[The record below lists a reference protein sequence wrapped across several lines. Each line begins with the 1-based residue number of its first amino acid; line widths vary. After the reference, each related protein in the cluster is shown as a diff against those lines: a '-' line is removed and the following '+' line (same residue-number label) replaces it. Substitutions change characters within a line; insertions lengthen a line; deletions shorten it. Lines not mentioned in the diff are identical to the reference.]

1 VHTAKCALKE
11 GRPVLA
17 TEWPAGH
24 PAGGNRELLAEGA
37 KALRPSGDVVAGFE
51 GVCEGRQDE

>member
-1 VHTAKCALKE
+1 MHTAKCARKE

-17 TEWPAGH
+17 VEWPAGH

-37 KALRPSGDVVAGFE
+37 RALQPGEDIVAAFE
-51 GVCEGRQDE
+51 SAAEE